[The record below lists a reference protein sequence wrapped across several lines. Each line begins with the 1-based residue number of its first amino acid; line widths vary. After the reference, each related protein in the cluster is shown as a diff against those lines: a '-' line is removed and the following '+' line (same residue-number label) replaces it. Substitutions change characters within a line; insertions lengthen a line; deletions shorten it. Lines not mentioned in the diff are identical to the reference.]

1 MQSIS
6 TERLWIFA
14 YGSLLFRPGFDYV
27 SRRRAVAFDYARS
40 FSQAS
45 PDHRGTAERPGR
57 VLTLVQRKD
66 ASTVGAVY
74 AVVAPHEPLLS
85 ELDRREQAGYQR
97 VQLQVHTDVESVS
110 AVTWIAPPGNAYDV
124 GELPLEALAA
134 HVRDSAGPSGRNDDY
149 VFRLERALSELEASD
164 PHVSALSRLLR
175 R

>member
-27 SRRRAVAFDYARS
+27 SRRRAVVDGYARS

-45 PDHRGTAERPGR
+45 PDHRGTPDRPGR
-57 VLTLVQRKD
+57 VLTLVERVN

-74 AVVAPHEPLLS
+74 AVAAPYDALLL

-97 VQLQVHTDVESVS
+97 AQLEVTTDGGSLS
-110 AVTWIAPPGNAYDV
+110 AVTWIAQPGNAYDV

-134 HVRDSAGPSGRNDDY
+134 HVRASAGPSGRNDEY
-149 VFRLERALSELEASD
+149 VFRLERALLELDATD
-164 PHVSALSRLLR
+164 PHVSELSRLLR